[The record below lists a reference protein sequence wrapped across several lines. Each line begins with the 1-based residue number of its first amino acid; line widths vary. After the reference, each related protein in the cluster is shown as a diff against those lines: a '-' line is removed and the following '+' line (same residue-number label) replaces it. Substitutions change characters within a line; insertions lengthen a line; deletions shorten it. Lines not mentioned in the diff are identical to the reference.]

1 MKTVMKYCLLLAAL
15 LSIVMVSDSCKKQ
28 VEPDVLREI
37 VITEP
42 ANGSLTLEEGQSYYV
57 QYYLLPESTMYTA
70 VVDWESS
77 NPAVATVD
85 KGGRISAYAPGYTT
99 ITASSGALN

>member
-1 MKTVMKYCLLLAAL
+1 MYELYIVLKQDVMKTVMKYCLLLAAL

-85 KGGRISAYAPGYTT
+85 NGG
-99 ITASSGALN
+99 N